1 MSTHNIV
8 QKKRIH
14 LGAAILL
21 GFFALLFFLLIG
33 RFFYLQA
40 TGEAHGHNL
49 SDEAS
54 ERYNV
59 NKTIS
64 ATRGAIYDRS
74 GDPIAEDTPSFNLVA
89 VLDESL
95 TTNEEKPRH
104 VVNPEETATKLADVL
119 EADRSEILERLM
131 RDSKQV
137 EFGAIGR
144 DLPLSVKQEIEDMK
158 LPGIGFIEGSKRFY
172 FNGKFSSHVVGFAR
186 ANDNGEVSGVTG
198 LEKMLEEELKEQD
211 GSLAVK
217 TDNKGIKLSMNSDVS
232 YVPAMNG
239 NNVHLT
245 LDKTIQTFLEEAMN
259 TVAKEYKPERIIAIV
274 ADPKT
279 GQILAMGS
287 RPTFDLNTREGLT
300 DNWNNDAISYRYEP
314 GSTMKIFSLAAA
326 IEEGVY
332 NGSEMYQSGSYSLP
346 NDPVP
351 VYDHNRSGWGM
362 ISFDEGVQRSSNVAF
377 ALLADRMGTDTLLEY
392 IQAFGMDKPTGI
404 DLPDETTSNINYNYY
419 RDRISTAF
427 GQGSAFTPIQQIQA
441 ATAIANDGKMMQP
454 YVIDKIVDPN
464 TNEVILENKPK
475 QKGKPISEGTAHKV
489 LDIMES
495 VVSSENGTGRPYSIE
510 GYSVA
515 AKTGTAQIP
524 GPGGYLSGHGE
535 YIYSITG
542 MAPADDPELLMYVA
556 VEKPKIA
563 QHENGAGPVSGVFN
577 SVMRR
582 SLQYLSIQPDE
593 TQESAPKKKKVGV
606 KVPNLVG
613 KTVQEISS
621 GTQAPDYVVVGEGTR
636 ILKQTPKAGREV
648 IKGEKIMLLTEESPP
663 IPDMTGWSLRDV
675 RKIANLLGLQ
685 TDITG
690 NGYVQKQ
697 NIMPGTPVEDGNSL
711 VVELGSNRPLP
722 QTEETDPE
730 VETEG
735 EQEEETTEE
744 DDS

>member
-8 QKKRIH
+8 HKKRIH

-49 SDEAS
+49 SAEAS

-59 NKTIS
+59 NKTID
-64 ATRGAIYDRS
+64 ATRGSIFDRS

-95 TTNEEKPRH
+95 TTDEKKPRH
-104 VVNPEETATKLADVL
+104 VVDPEDTAAKLASVL
-119 EADRSEILERLM
+119 EVNQSEILEKLLLDR
-131 RDSKQV
+131 KQV
-137 EFGAIGR
+137 EFGALGR
-144 DLPLSVKQEIEDMK
+144 DLPLSVKKEIEDMK
-158 LPGIGFIEGSKRFY
+158 LPGIGFVEGSKRYY

-186 ANDNGEVSGVTG
+186 ANDDGVVTGVTG
-198 LEKMLEEELKEQD
+198 LEKMLEDELKEKN

-217 TDNKGIKLSMNSDVS
+217 TDSKGIKLSMDSDVS
-232 YVPAMNG
+232 YVPAING
-239 NNVHLT
+239 KNVHLT

-259 TVAKEYKPERIIAIV
+259 NVAEEYEPERIIAIV

-279 GQILAMGS
+279 GEILAMGS
-287 RPTFDLNTREGLT
+287 RPTFDLNTREGLN

-332 NGSEMYQSGSYSLP
+332 NGSELYQSGSYSLP
-346 NDPVP
+346 KDPVP

-362 ISFDEGVQRSSNVAF
+362 ITFDEGVQRSSNVAF
-377 ALLADRMGTDTLLEY
+377 ALLADKMGTDTLLEY
-392 IQAFGMDKPTGI
+392 IHAFGMNEPTGI
-404 DLPDETTSNINYNYY
+404 DLPDETTSNINFNYY

-454 YVIDKIVDPN
+454 YVVDKIVDPN
-464 TNEVILENKPK
+464 TDEVVLENKPK
-475 QKGKPISEGTAHKV
+475 QKGTPISKKTADKV
-489 LDIMES
+489 LEVLES

-510 GYSVA
+510 GYKVA

-524 GPGGYLSGHGE
+524 GPGGYLYGHGE

-593 TQESAPKKKKVGV
+593 TQQTTPKKKSVGM

-613 KTVQEISS
+613 DNIQDISAAS
-621 GTQAPDYVVVGEGTR
+621 DGPEYVIVGEGSKV
-636 ILKQTPKAGREV
+636 LKQTPQPGREV
-648 IKGEKIMLLTEESPP
+648 IKGEKVILLTEKSPAL
-663 IPDMTGWSLRDV
+663 PDMTGWSLRDV
-675 RKIANLLGLQ
+675 RKISNILKLE
-685 TDITG
+685 TEIIG
-690 NGYVQKQ
+690 NGYVLKQ
-697 NIMPGTPVEDGNSL
+697 NIIPGTPVEQGNNL

-722 QTEETDPE
+722 QTD
-730 VETEG
+730 
-735 EQEEETTEE
+735 EQEEDETEE
-744 DDS
+744 SGSEEDSEDS

>member
-8 QKKRIH
+8 HKKRIH

-49 SDEAS
+49 SAEAS

-59 NKTIS
+59 NKTID
-64 ATRGAIYDRS
+64 ATRGSIFDRS

-95 TTNEEKPRH
+95 TTDDKKPRH
-104 VVNPEETATKLADVL
+104 VVDPQETAAKLAPVLDV
-119 EADRSEILERLM
+119 DQSEILEKLQLDR
-131 RDSKQV
+131 KQV
-137 EFGAIGR
+137 EFGALGR
-144 DLPLSVKQEIEDMK
+144 DLPLSVKQEIEKMK
-158 LPGIGFIEGSKRFY
+158 LPGIGFVEGSKRYY

-186 ANDNGEVSGVTG
+186 ANDKGVVTGVTG
-198 LEKMLEEELKEQD
+198 LEKMLEDELKEQN

-217 TDNKGIKLSMNSDVS
+217 TDNKGIKLSMDSDVS
-232 YVPAMNG
+232 YVPAING
-239 NNVHLT
+239 KNVHLT

-259 TVAKEYKPERIIAIV
+259 NVVEEYEPERIIAIV

-279 GQILAMGS
+279 GEILAMGS

-332 NGSEMYQSGSYSLP
+332 NGSELYQSGSYSLP
-346 NDPVP
+346 KDPVP
-351 VYDHNRSGWGM
+351 VYDHNRTGWGT

-377 ALLADRMGTDTLLEY
+377 ALLADKMGTDTLLEY
-392 IQAFGMDKPTGI
+392 IHAFGMNEPTGI
-404 DLPDETTSNINYNYY
+404 DLPDETTSNINYDYY

-441 ATAIANDGKMMQP
+441 ATAIANGGKMMQP
-454 YVIDKIVDPN
+454 YVVDKIVDPN
-464 TNEVILENKPK
+464 TNEVVLENKPK
-475 QKGKPISEGTAHKV
+475 QKGTPISEKTADKV
-489 LDIMES
+489 LEVLES

-510 GYSVA
+510 GYKVA

-593 TQESAPKKKKVGV
+593 NQQNTPKKKSVGM

-613 KTVQEISS
+613 ENIKDVSAGSNGPE
-621 GTQAPDYVVVGEGTR
+621 YVIVGEGSKV
-636 ILKQTPKAGREV
+636 LKQTPQPGREV
-648 IKGEKIMLLTEESPP
+648 IEGERVILLTEKSPAL
-663 IPDMTGWSLRDV
+663 PDMTGWSLRDV
-675 RKIANLLGLQ
+675 RKISNILKLE
-685 TDITG
+685 TEIIG

-697 NIMPGTPVEDGNSL
+697 NIIPGTPVEQGNNL

-722 QTEETDPE
+722 QTD
-730 VETEG
+730 
-735 EQEEETTEE
+735 EQEEEETEE
-744 DDS
+744 SGSEEDSEDS

>member
-1 MSTHNIV
+1 MKTHNIV
-8 QKKRIH
+8 HKKRIH

-21 GFFALLFFLLIG
+21 GLFALLFFLLIG

-49 SDEAS
+49 AAEAS

-59 NKTIS
+59 NKKIS
-64 ATRGAIYDRS
+64 ASRGAIYDRS

-95 TTNEEKPRH
+95 TTNKKKPRH
-104 VVNPEETATKLADVL
+104 VVDPEEAASLLAPILEVEKSEVL
-119 EADRSEILERLM
+119 EYLTLDR
-131 RDSKQV
+131 KQV

-144 DLPLSVKQEIEDMK
+144 DLPLSVKQEIEELE

-186 ANDNGEVSGVTG
+186 ADDEGEVSGVTG
-198 LEKMLEEELKEQD
+198 LEKMLDEELKEQD

-217 TDNKGIKLSMNSDVS
+217 TDNKGIKLPTGSEVS

-239 NNVHLT
+239 KNIHLT

-259 TVAKEYKPERIIAIV
+259 NVMEEYKPERIIAIV

-279 GQILAMGS
+279 GEILAMGS

-332 NGSEMYQSGSYSLP
+332 NGSELYQSGAYKLP
-346 NDPVP
+346 NDPIP
-351 VYDHNRSGWGM
+351 VYDHNRSGWGL
-362 ISFDEGVQRSSNVAF
+362 ISYDEGVQRSSNVAF
-377 ALLADRMGTDTLLEY
+377 ALLAEKMGTDTLLEY
-392 IQAFGMDKPTGI
+392 LKSFGMDKPTGI
-404 DLPDETTSNINYNYY
+404 DLPDETTSSINYHYH

-464 TNEVILENKPK
+464 TNEVVLENKPK
-475 QKGKPISEGTAHKV
+475 QKGKPISKETSDKV
-489 LDIMES
+489 LKIMES
-495 VVSSENGTGRPYSIE
+495 VVSSESGTGRPYSIE
-510 GYSVA
+510 GYDVA

-542 MAPADDPELLMYVA
+542 MAPADNPRLLVYVA
-556 VEKPKIA
+556 VEKPKLA

-577 SVMRR
+577 SVMKR
-582 SLQYLSIQPDE
+582 SLQYLSIQPDGRKKPN
-593 TQESAPKKKKVGV
+593 TKKKEEVDV
-606 KVPNLVG
+606 DVPDLVG
-613 KTVQEISS
+613 KSLGEVADNEGRGPS
-621 GTQAPDYVVVGEGTR
+621 YVVVGEGS
-636 ILKQTPKAGREV
+636 KV
-648 IKGEKIMLLTEESPP
+648 IKQIPQAGQDVIEGEKVLLLTEESPSL
-663 IPDMTGWSLRDV
+663 PDLTGWSLRDV
-675 RKIANLLGLQ
+675 RKLTNLLG
-685 TDITG
+685 IKSNIIG
-690 NGYVQKQ
+690 NGYVHKQ
-697 NIMPGTPVEDGNSL
+697 SIIPGTQMKSGDHL
-711 VVELGSNRPLP
+711 IVELKSNRPLP
-722 QTEETDPE
+722 DTDVQDE
-730 VETEG
+730 DS
-735 EQEEETTEE
+735 EEEE
-744 DDS
+744 DVS

>member
-8 QKKRIH
+8 HKKRIH

-21 GFFALLFFLLIG
+21 GLFALLFFLLIG

-49 SDEAS
+49 SAEAS

-59 NKTIS
+59 NKTID
-64 ATRGAIYDRS
+64 ATRGSIFDRS

-95 TTNEEKPRH
+95 TTDEKKPRH
-104 VVNPEETATKLADVL
+104 VADPEETAAKLASVL
-119 EADRSEILERLM
+119 EVNQSEILEKLLLDR
-131 RDSKQV
+131 KQV
-137 EFGAIGR
+137 EFGALGR
-144 DLPLSVKQEIEDMK
+144 DLPLSVKKEIEDMK
-158 LPGIGFIEGSKRFY
+158 LPGIGFVEGSKRYY

-186 ANDNGEVSGVTG
+186 ANDDGVVTGVTG
-198 LEKMLEEELKEQD
+198 LEKMLEDELKEKN

-217 TDNKGIKLSMNSDVS
+217 TDNKGIKLSMDSDVS
-232 YVPAMNG
+232 YVPAING
-239 NNVHLT
+239 KNVHLT

-259 TVAKEYKPERIIAIV
+259 NVAEEYEPERIIAIV

-279 GQILAMGS
+279 GEILAMGS
-287 RPTFDLNTREGLT
+287 RPTFDLNTREGLN

-332 NGSEMYQSGSYSLP
+332 NGSELYQSGSYSLP
-346 NDPVP
+346 KDPVP

-362 ISFDEGVQRSSNVAF
+362 ITFDEGVQRSSNVAF
-377 ALLADRMGTDTLLEY
+377 ALLADKMGTDTLLEY
-392 IQAFGMDKPTGI
+392 IHAFGMNEPTGI
-404 DLPDETTSNINYNYY
+404 DLPDETTSNINFNYY

-454 YVIDKIVDPN
+454 YVVDKIVDPN
-464 TNEVILENKPK
+464 TDEVVLENNPK
-475 QKGKPISEGTAHKV
+475 QKGTPISKKTADKV
-489 LDIMES
+489 LEVLES

-510 GYSVA
+510 GYKVA

-524 GPGGYLSGHGE
+524 GPGGYLYGHGE

-593 TQESAPKKKKVGV
+593 TQQTTPKKKSVGM

-613 KTVQEISS
+613 DNIQDISAS
-621 GTQAPDYVVVGEGTR
+621 SDGPEYVIVGEGSKV
-636 ILKQTPKAGREV
+636 LKQTPQPGREV
-648 IKGEKIMLLTEESPP
+648 IKGEKVILLTEKSPAL
-663 IPDMTGWSLRDV
+663 PDMTGWSLRDV
-675 RKIANLLGLQ
+675 RKISNILKLE
-685 TDITG
+685 TEIIG
-690 NGYVQKQ
+690 NGYVLKQ
-697 NIMPGTPVEDGNSL
+697 NIIPGTPVEQGNNL

-722 QTEETDPE
+722 QTD
-730 VETEG
+730 
-735 EQEEETTEE
+735 EQEEEVEETESEE
-744 DDS
+744 DSEDS

>member
-8 QKKRIH
+8 HKKRIH

-49 SDEAS
+49 TAEAS

-59 NKTIS
+59 NKTID
-64 ATRGAIYDRS
+64 ATRGSIFDRS

-95 TTNEEKPRH
+95 TTDEKKPRH
-104 VVNPEETATKLADVL
+104 VVDPNETAAKLASVL
-119 EADRSEILERLM
+119 EVDQNEILEKLQLDR
-131 RDSKQV
+131 KQV
-137 EFGAIGR
+137 EFGALGR
-144 DLPLSVKQEIEDMK
+144 DLPLSVKKEIEDMK
-158 LPGIGFIEGSKRFY
+158 LPGIGFVEGSKRYY

-186 ANDNGEVSGVTG
+186 ANDDGVVTGVTG
-198 LEKMLEEELKEQD
+198 LEKMLEEELKEQN
-211 GSLAVK
+211 GSYSVK
-217 TDNKGIKLSMNSDVS
+217 TDNKGVKLSMESDVS
-232 YVPAMNG
+232 YVPAING
-239 NNVHLT
+239 KNVHLT

-259 TVAKEYKPERIIAIV
+259 NVVDEYEPERIIAIV

-332 NGSEMYQSGSYSLP
+332 NGSELYQSGSYSLP
-346 NDPVP
+346 KDPVP
-351 VYDHNRSGWGM
+351 VYDHNRSGWGT

-377 ALLADRMGTDTLLEY
+377 ALLADKMGTDTLLKY
-392 IQAFGMDKPTGI
+392 IHAFGMNEPTGI

-441 ATAIANDGKMMQP
+441 ATAIANNGKMMQP

-464 TNEVILENKPK
+464 TNEVVLENKPK
-475 QKGKPISEGTAHKV
+475 QKGNPISEKTANKV
-489 LDIMES
+489 LEVLES

-510 GYSVA
+510 GYKVA

-593 TQESAPKKKKVGV
+593 NQQNTPKKKSVGM
-606 KVPNLVG
+606 KVPNFVG
-613 KTVQEISS
+613 ENIQDVSAGSNGPE
-621 GTQAPDYVVVGEGTR
+621 YVIVGEGSKV
-636 ILKQTPKAGREV
+636 LKQTPQPGREV
-648 IKGEKIMLLTEESPP
+648 IEGERVILLTEKSPSL
-663 IPDMTGWSLRDV
+663 PDMTGWSLRDV
-675 RKIANLLGLQ
+675 RKISNLLKLE
-685 TDITG
+685 TEIVG

-697 NIMPGTPVEDGNSL
+697 NIIPGTPVEEGNSL

-722 QTEETDPE
+722 QTEE
-730 VETEG
+730 
-735 EQEEETTEE
+735 QEEETDESESEE
-744 DDS
+744 DSEDS

>member
-8 QKKRIH
+8 HKKRIH

-40 TGEAHGHNL
+40 TGEAHGHSL
-49 SDEAS
+49 SAEAS

-59 NKTIS
+59 NRTID
-64 ATRGAIYDRS
+64 ATRGSIFDRS

-95 TTNEEKPRH
+95 TTDDKKPRH
-104 VVNPEETATKLADVL
+104 VVDPNETAAKLASVL
-119 EADRSEILERLM
+119 EVDQNKILEKLQLDR
-131 RDSKQV
+131 KQV
-137 EFGAIGR
+137 EFGALGR
-144 DLPLSVKQEIEDMK
+144 DLPLSVKKGIEDMK
-158 LPGIGFIEGSKRFY
+158 LPGIGFVEGSKRYY

-186 ANDNGEVSGVTG
+186 ANDDGVVTGVTG
-198 LEKMLEEELKEQD
+198 VEKMLEDELKEQN
-211 GSLAVK
+211 GSLSVK
-217 TDNKGIKLSMNSDVS
+217 TDNKGVKLSMDSDVS
-232 YVPAMNG
+232 YVPAING
-239 NNVHLT
+239 KNVHLT

-259 TVAKEYKPERIIAIV
+259 NVVQEYEPERIIAIV

-332 NGSEMYQSGSYSLP
+332 NGSELYQSGSYTLP
-346 NDPVP
+346 KDPVP
-351 VYDHNRSGWGM
+351 VYDHNRSGWGT

-377 ALLADRMGTDTLLEY
+377 ALLADKMGTDTLLKY
-392 IQAFGMDKPTGI
+392 IHAFGMNEPTGI

-464 TNEVILENKPK
+464 TNEVVVENKPK
-475 QKGKPISEGTAHKV
+475 QKGNPISEKTADKV
-489 LDIMES
+489 LEVLES

-510 GYSVA
+510 GYKVA

-577 SVMRR
+577 TVMRR

-593 TQESAPKKKKVGV
+593 SQMNTPNKKSVGV

-613 KTVQEISS
+613 KNIQDVSAD
-621 GTQAPDYVVVGEGTR
+621 TQGPEYVIVGEGSKV
-636 ILKQTPKAGREV
+636 LKQTPQPGREV
-648 IKGEKIMLLTEESPP
+648 IKGERVILLTENSPT

-675 RKIANLLGLQ
+675 RKISNLLKLE
-685 TDITG
+685 TEIIG

-697 NIMPGTPVEDGNSL
+697 NIIPGTPVEEGNSL
-711 VVELGSNRPLP
+711 VVELGSNVPLP
-722 QTEETDPE
+722 QTEEQEDE
-730 VETEG
+730 ETEESG
-735 EQEEETTEE
+735 SEE
-744 DDS
+744 DSEDS